1 MNITELTP
9 AQKAA
14 RTRRSNKADAAY
26 NAMYAFE
33 YSQWVEALD
42 KFCPPRDSVIDALE
56 KKRDEAIA
64 KIQAQFKEEYDAVM
78 ESFNNLMKPTSDALN
93 QKRDKA
99 WEIYKNE
106 ILGNF
111 EVEAK

>member
-1 MNITELTP
+1 MNTFTP

-78 ESFNNLMKPTSDALN
+78 ESFNNLMKPTDDALN
-93 QKRDKA
+93 QKRDEA
-99 WEIYKNE
+99 WEIYKDE

>member
-1 MNITELTP
+1 MNINELTP

-78 ESFNNLMKPTSDALN
+78 ESFNNLMKPTSDVLN

-99 WEIYKNE
+99 WEIYKDE

-111 EVEAK
+111 EVEAN